1 MLGYLNEHLQLKRQ
15 ALDAYQ
21 RLDVVNVVGVYLRW
35 STIEYIS
42 PFFSRAVELLQS
54 MSSKEELAF
63 ALGSYGRALW

>member
-21 RLDVVNVVGVYLRW
+21 RLDVVDVVAGYLRW

-42 PFFSRAVELLQS
+42 LFFSRAVELLQS
-54 MSSKEELAF
+54 MFSKEELAF